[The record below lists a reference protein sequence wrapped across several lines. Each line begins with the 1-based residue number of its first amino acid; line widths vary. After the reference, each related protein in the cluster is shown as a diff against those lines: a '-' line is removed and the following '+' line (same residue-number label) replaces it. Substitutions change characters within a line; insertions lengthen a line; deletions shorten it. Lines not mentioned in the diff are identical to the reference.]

1 MNFLEMLLQK
11 KCEYEKELLFVEAKI
26 AVVKDLIDGINAAS
40 AAEKAVEEIAE
51 EDEAVEETVEQPTDQ
66 IY

>member
-26 AVVKDLIDGINAAS
+26 AVVEDLIDGINAAS
-40 AAEKAVEEIAE
+40 AESVEEELAE
-51 EDEAVEETVEQPTDQ
+51 EDEAVVKTAEQPTDQ